1 MAGGAIETSRWNSN
15 LGLYGPNKLKLGL
28 FGLNCNNGMTMTK
41 APERWDA
48 SWANNVRATLAAEAA
63 GLEFVLPIGRW
74 QGYKGETDTEGTS
87 FETLTW
93 ASSLLAV
100 TKRISVCGT
109 LHVRFINPLFAAKQI
124 VTADQVGSGRFALN
138 IVSGWNKDEFEMF
151 GIELLPHEVRYDYT
165 EEWVGI
171 CKRLWTQDE
180 PFDHDGKWFQLKNV
194 QGKPKPWGAES
205 PMLISAG
212 NSPEGRGFATR
223 HVDSMFV
230 TVFDL
235 DKLPETVAPVR
246 ELAKARDKPV
256 GIFGSG
262 HVIARPTAKE
272 ARDFHHYIVHEM
284 GDWAAAD
291 HAALIRTR
299 GRDTPQAVLQDLK
312 ARLISGLATYPLV
325 GSYDEVAAMLARIS
339 DAGIDGMALGL
350 VNYITE
356 LPHLTDE
363 VVPRLERLS
372 LRQPAH
378 AQH

>member
-1 MAGGAIETSRWNSN
+1 MAAGAGETSRWDSK
-15 LGLYGPNKLKLGL
+15 LGLYGENKLKLGL

-48 SWANNVRATLAAEAA
+48 SWANNLSATLAAEAA

-74 QGYKGETDTEGTS
+74 QGYKGETDTEGST

-93 ASSLLAV
+93 AASLLAS

-124 VTADQVGSGRFALN
+124 VTADQVGQGRFALN

-151 GIELLPHEVRYDYT
+151 GIELLPHEIRYDYT
-165 EEWVGI
+165 EEWVTI
-171 CKRLWTQDE
+171 CRRLWTQEE
-180 PFDHDGKWFQLKNV
+180 PFDFNGKWFQMKNV
-194 QGKPKPWGAES
+194 QGRPKPWGGEP

-212 NSPEGRGFATR
+212 NSKEGRDFSTR
-223 HVDSMFV
+223 QVDSMFV

-235 DKLPETVAPVR
+235 DKLPATVAPVR
-246 ELAKARDKPV
+246 DIGRARGKPV

-262 HVIARPTAKE
+262 HVIARPTARE
-272 ARDFHHYIVHEM
+272 ARDFHHYIVHDM
-284 GDWAAAD
+284 GDWLAAD
-291 HAALIRTR
+291 HAAHIRTR
-299 GRDTPQAVLQDLK
+299 GRETPQAELQDLK

-325 GSYDEVAAMLARIS
+325 GSYDEVAAMLRRIS

-356 LPHLTDE
+356 LPHLTDG
-363 VVPRLERLS
+363 VVPRLERMG
-372 LRQPAH
+372 LRNPAV

>member
-1 MAGGAIETSRWNSN
+1 MSQGSGEISRRDSKR
-15 LGLYGPNKLKLGL
+15 GLYGANKLKLGL
-28 FGLNCNNGMTMTK
+28 FGLNCNNGMTMTR

-48 SWANNVRATLAAEAA
+48 SWTNNVRATLDAEAA

-74 QGYKGETDTEGTS
+74 QGYKGDTDTEGTT

-93 ASSLLAV
+93 AASLLAL
-100 TKRISVCGT
+100 TKNISVCGT

-124 VTADQVGSGRFALN
+124 VTADHVGQGRFALN

-165 EEWVGI
+165 EEWVNI
-171 CKRLWTQDE
+171 CKKLWTQDE
-180 PFDHDGKWFQLKNV
+180 PFDHAGQWFQLKNV
-194 QGKPKPWGAES
+194 QGKPKPWAREA

-235 DKLPETVAPVR
+235 DKLPQTIQPVR
-246 ELAKARDKPV
+246 EMARAANREIGV
-256 GIFGSG
+256 FGSG
-262 HVIARPTAKE
+262 HVIARATAKE
-272 ARDFHHYIVHEM
+272 AREFHHYIVHEM
-284 GDWAAAD
+284 GDWAAAE
-291 HAALIRTR
+291 HAAIIRTR
-299 GRDTPQAVLQDLK
+299 GRETPQAALQDLK
-312 ARLISGLATYPLV
+312 SRLISGLATYPLI
-325 GSYDEVAAMLARIS
+325 GSYDEVASMLARIS

-356 LPHLTDE
+356 LPHLRDG
-363 VVPRLERLS
+363 VLPRLERMG

-378 AQH
+378 H

>member
-1 MAGGAIETSRWNSN
+1 MGDRSIESSRWVSKV
-15 LGLYGPNKLKLGL
+15 GLYGTNRLKLGL

-48 SWANNVRATLAAEAA
+48 SWTNNLRATLDAEAA

-74 QGYKGETDTEGTS
+74 QGYKGETDTEGTT

-93 ASSLLAV
+93 AASLLAS

-109 LHVRFINPLFAAKQI
+109 LHVRFINPIFAAKQI
-124 VTADQVGSGRFALN
+124 VTADQVGQGRFALN

-151 GIELLPHEVRYDYT
+151 GIELLPHDVRYDYT
-165 EEWVGI
+165 EEWVNI
-171 CKRLWTQDE
+171 CKRLWTEDE
-180 PFDHDGKWFQLKNV
+180 PFDHNGKWFQLKNV
-194 QGKPKPWGAES
+194 QGKPKPWGAEP
-205 PMLISAG
+205 PMLVSAG
-212 NSPEGRGFATR
+212 NSPAGRGFATR
-223 HVDSMFV
+223 HVDCMFV

-246 ELAKARDKPV
+246 ELSKSREKAV

-262 HVIARPTAKE
+262 HVIARATSRE
-272 ARDFHHYIVHEM
+272 AREFQHYIVHDM
-284 GDWAAAD
+284 GDWVAAE
-291 HAALIRTR
+291 HAAHIRTR
-299 GRDTPQAVLQDLK
+299 GRETPQAVLHDLK

-325 GSYDEVAAMLARIS
+325 GSYDEVASMLGRIS

-356 LPHLTDE
+356 LPHLTE
-363 VVPRLERLS
+363 GVVPRLERMG
-372 LRQPAH
+372 LRQPSH
-378 AQH
+378 VRH